1 LFDKYLKI
9 FQIKMGRF
17 SEKLLGLGS
26 KAAPAPAPKE
36 TKPKATKPAPKKT
49 DKDEE

>member
-1 LFDKYLKI
+1 MFDKYLKI

-17 SEKLLGLGS
+17 SEKILGLGS
-26 KAAPAPAPKE
+26 KAAPAPAPK
-36 TKPKATKPAPKKT
+36 KTKPAPKKT